1 MPSFGRR
8 SAAEEEEWEGAGT
21 YLGDHRRVREEDNN
35 HPFVKRGD
43 ASSSSSCRRVEDDH
57 VVVDVVDGAAVDNI
71 AVGDSAASVA
81 NRSHQEGVA
90 ADETVIALVPRMI

>member
-8 SAAEEEEWEGAGT
+8 SAAEEEEWEGVET
-21 YLGDHRRVREEDNN
+21 YFGDRRRVREEEST

-43 ASSSSSCRRVEDDH
+43 ASSSCRRVEDDH
-57 VVVDVVDGAAVDNI
+57 AVVDDVADVAVDNI

-81 NRSHQEGVA
+81 NRSHQGVVA
-90 ADETVIALVPRMI
+90 ADETAIALVPQMI